1 MKKAGWVGPVVRTFP
16 HPLFR
21 QSARRMGHPQCIY
34 ANEINGVAT
43 CVEATSQKREVAH
56 PQLFLITLKTTGVTL
71 ARETLATRQLAPI
84 TKSSNEFLYCFKSK

>member
-1 MKKAGWVGPVVRTFP
+1 MKKSGMGWPGCADI
-16 HPLFR
+16 
-21 QSARRMGHPQCIY
+21 SAPTPQCIY